1 LDTDERGSGVRD
13 ASDFAEPVQRL
24 LSTLG
29 HPGWVAEE
37 PEAHLLPHLE
47 ATVAELGIRLA
58 RWEDVDGVL
67 EVDVEIPSGAR
78 KARRAAAYALI
89 AAVAEAST
97 SVREVRPDE
106 YEVVTGMLPGDG
118 AFATH
123 GHVLRIRAIAG
134 IEPPEG

>member
-1 LDTDERGSGVRD
+1 VSDRRWDTDERGTGVRD
-13 ASDFAEPVQRL
+13 A
-24 LSTLG
+24 
-29 HPGWVAEE
+29 H
-37 PEAHLLPHLE
+37 
-47 ATVAELGIRLA
+47 
-58 RWEDVDGVL
+58 
-67 EVDVEIPSGAR
+67 
-78 KARRAAAYALI
+78 AAAYALI